1 VSARAVLFDLD
12 GLLVDSEPCWKRAE
26 EVVLRRHGRE
36 FSRAIAVTHMGMRM
50 AEGVAVML
58 RAYDLGH
65 LDAGEFGEELTAA
78 FLAELEGGF
87 AKRPGADH
95 AVALA
100 ASLGPL
106 AIASSSPHRVI
117 DRALELGA
125 WSDRFPVRGS
135 GNEVARGKPAPDLF
149 LLVARRVGLAPAH
162 CTVLED
168 SRHGVAAA
176 KAAGMRCVAV
186 PSPDFDAAEFA
197 GRADLV
203 LGSLADLRDVH
214 LR

>member
-26 EVVLRRHGRE
+26 QVVLERHDRR

-58 RAYDLGH
+58 EAYDLAH
-65 LDAGEFGEELTAA
+65 VDAERFATELTDA
-78 FLAELEGGF
+78 FLVELGTDF
-87 AKRPGADH
+87 AKLPGADH

-117 DRALELGA
+117 DRALQLGG
-125 WSDRFPVRGS
+125 WERSFPLRGS
-135 GNEVARGKPAPDLF
+135 GDEVARGKPAPDLF
-149 LLVARRVGLAPAH
+149 LLVAERLGVPPGC

-176 KAAGMRCVAV
+176 KAAGMRCIAV
-186 PSPDFDAAEFA
+186 PSPDFPAAELA
-197 GRADLV
+197 WNADLV